1 MLHECDVLVIG
12 GGAAAMRAAVDAAQP
27 DLRVILVDK
36 GEPGR
41 SGTSPPGL
49 HGLVTTLHPTDS
61 EGALFRDIVRTGGDL
76 NDYDLVRKAVHE
88 AGIEPERLEKMG
100 VHSIAPKT
108 AAMTSIVGTGIPC
121 HMA

>member
-1 MLHECDVLVIG
+1 
-12 GGAAAMRAAVDAAQP
+12 MRAAVDAAQP